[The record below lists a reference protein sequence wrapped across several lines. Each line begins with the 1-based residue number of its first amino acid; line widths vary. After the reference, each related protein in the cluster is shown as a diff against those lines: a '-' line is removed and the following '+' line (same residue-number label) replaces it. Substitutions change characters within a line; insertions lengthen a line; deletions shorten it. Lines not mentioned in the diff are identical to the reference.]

1 MTFEI
6 EYQFKINDNQEVIS
20 LSFDGNSLEWL
31 NPTPIELPDWAL
43 LENRQ
48 CAHCP
53 LTESKNLYCPVAK
66 SLAQITRKF
75 EKISSYQDLELTII
89 TETRTMVKE
98 TTAQTGLSS
107 LLGLVMATSG
117 CPYTDYL
124 KPMARYHLPLASE
137 DETLFRAVGMYLI
150 GQHLRKEKGLG
161 FDADLQGLSKIYDDL
176 HQVNLMIAE
185 RLRDASLQDS
195 SINAVVLLDMFTN
208 LMPYAIDDKL
218 EDIEAYFSAYLI
230 D

>member
-1 MTFEI
+1 MTFKI
-6 EYQFKINDNQEVIS
+6 EYQFKINEHKELIS
-20 LSFDGNSLEWL
+20 LCFDSESLEWL
-31 NPTPIELPDWAL
+31 NPTPIDLPDWAL
-43 LENRQ
+43 LENRK
-48 CAHCP
+48 CPHCP
-53 LTESKNLYCPVAK
+53 LPTSDSQYCPVAK
-66 SLAQITRKF
+66 SLAEITTKF
-75 EKISSYQDLELTII
+75 EKISSYQNLELKIVTD
-89 TETRTMVKE
+89 TRTILKD

-117 CPYTDYL
+117 CPYTNYL

-150 GQHLRKEKGLG
+150 GQNLRKEKGL
-161 FDADLQGLSKIYDDL
+161 DYDTHLKGLAKIYEDL

-218 EDIEAYFSAYLI
+218 EDIEQYFSAYLNE
-230 D
+230 